1 MIKDALST
9 LKEDI
14 VSKVDHEVRAA
25 LTLQTDELMRD
36 LGALRAV
43 KTTVE
48 TCHANISDNGVFM
61 SEILETI
68 TKSGSEVIKV
78 LTNISPQLSVAK
90 ANQDGITLAR
100 SQLSSIS
107 ALIAENL
114 KVFFII
120 FLTFHNFITLSF
132 VTLI

>member
-1 MIKDALST
+1 
-9 LKEDI
+9 
-14 VSKVDHEVRAA
+14 
-25 LTLQTDELMRD
+25 MRD

-114 KVFFII
+114 KVADD
-120 FLTFHNFITLSF
+120 NS
-132 VTLI
+132 